1 MSASEATLAAVDGLF
16 ELNLLFHKITSDDDD
31 EEEKDGEL
39 MEDGGGSSTEDK
51 IPANNTL
58 RQSNTCPIAVS
69 WSYVVAFRDF
79 HYCKNKV

>member
-16 ELNLLFHKITSDDDD
+16 ELNLLFHKITSDDDDDDDDD

-69 WSYVVAFRDF
+69 
-79 HYCKNKV
+79 